1 MTLYLRNIYKIV
13 PITWQQGFSRT
24 DKEQSA
30 MQTNLGHFASV
41 ARKKH
46 LKKTLRSV
54 YAPLLVLCLVLGFV
68 FSSLPTS

>member
-1 MTLYLRNIYKIV
+1 
-13 PITWQQGFSRT
+13 
-24 DKEQSA
+24 